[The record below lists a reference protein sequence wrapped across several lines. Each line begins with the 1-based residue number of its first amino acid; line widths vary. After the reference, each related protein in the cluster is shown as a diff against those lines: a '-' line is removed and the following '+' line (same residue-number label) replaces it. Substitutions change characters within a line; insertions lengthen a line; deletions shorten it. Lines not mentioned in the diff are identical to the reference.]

1 MNLANCQYPRG
12 AWSCYYEF
20 MKGIYETFRSFSG
33 VFALIQ
39 EHQKRLESSCKALGV
54 KTPRLLELVPEEF
67 EPDLRVRV
75 DVEASGEIKIHTEQ
89 ISVWDASFLWHEKWK
104 LQPVALTRPEPEFK
118 STEIEAQQKARAE
131 AAKQGFQE
139 VLLMNDLGQIT
150 EGGISNVFL
159 EREGHL
165 ITPGERVLP
174 GIGRGLILKAA
185 EELGV
190 QVEYRPILKD
200 ELQGLNEEL
209 PLFLT
214 NSIRGM
220 VATGPVTPLM
230 RELSDWCSS
239 FLQKRIDAKR
249 GKIRGDS

>member
-1 MNLANCQYPRG
+1 
-12 AWSCYYEF
+12 

-54 KTPRLLELVPEEF
+54 KAPRLLELLPEEF
-67 EPDLRVRV
+67 DPDLRVRV
-75 DVEASGEIKIHTEQ
+75 DVEASGGLKLKTEQ
-89 ISVWDASFLWHEKWK
+89 IPVWDGSFLWHEKWK
-104 LQPVALTRPEPEFK
+104 VKPVELMRSEPEIK
-118 STEIEAQQKARAE
+118 NTDVEAQKQAREE

-159 EREGHL
+159 ELEGHL
-165 ITPGERVLP
+165 VTPGERVLP

-190 QVEYRPILKD
+190 QVEYRPILKE
-200 ELQGLNEEL
+200 ELAGLNEEL

-239 FLQKRIDAKR
+239 FLQKKIDAKR
-249 GKIRGDS
+249 DKIRGNS